1 MSNYIVSDTD
11 LTSVAD
17 AIRTKA
23 ETNSSLVFPSGFV
36 TAINSITTSSGPVL
50 GTKTITTNGTYTA
63 TDESLQGYSSVT
75 VNIPYDWIGE
85 KAEYVMSIC
94 NSEYNLASTN
104 FSNWTPSTS
113 TGNLTTAESL
123 SSVSLSGEYD
133 YIQKVSGYVNFVYTT
148 TPDPPYILESYNSGI
163 LVFGRRPNSLANL
176 SDGIFN
182 SATTGASLMQTLFVL
197 KQANGTISISNNN
210 YGMYYTI
217 SGPSFSNQT
226 SANFGCVLKTP
237 YVRATAN
244 NSYMPASAFN
254 LLDTSA
260 TTFHIKS
267 DLYSCQ
273 QNDIWHGPFQDI
285 ITMYQTNHSTT

>member
-23 ETNSSLVFPSGFV
+23 GTNSSLIFPSGFI
-36 TAINSITTSSGPVL
+36 TAINNITTSAGPAL

-197 KQANGTISISNNN
+197 KQANGNISISNNN

-217 SGPSFSNQT
+217 SNPTLSSQT

-285 ITMYQTNHSTT
+285 ITMYQTNHPTT